1 MMANLHLLEFAL
13 VVDALL
19 DVVLD
24 VVEGEEVVVLD
35 DAGLGLLR
43 VDVLQRLQD
52 APVAQRF
59 VFDQHHLVD
68 LLLPVLLGVAV
79 LLLLLPHCC
88 YYLNYSAGEEW

>member
-1 MMANLHLLEFAL
+1 M
-13 VVDALL
+13 
-19 DVVLD
+19 VLD

-79 LLLLLPHCC
+79 LLLLLPHSLP
-88 YYLNYSAGEEW
+88 YLNCIRQQRKDRRREVKEGLNSDIFK